1 MGSSHHRGRR
11 GRSSW
16 TNLLCQGHFPKT
28 LSVLED
34 KEGDRS
40 GVICEH
46 ILDVMHHGKQR
57 CFNKPRYS
65 SLFITLKTSEL
76 SARSSSK

>member
-1 MGSSHHRGRR
+1 MGSSHHRGR
-11 GRSSW
+11 SSS
-16 TNLLCQGHFPKT
+16 TNLLRQGHFPKP
-28 LSVLED
+28 SVLED

-57 CFNKPRYS
+57 CFNKPGYS
-65 SLFITLKTSEL
+65 SLFIILETSEL
-76 SARSSSK
+76 STGSSSK

>member
-1 MGSSHHRGRR
+1 MGSSHHRGR
-11 GRSSW
+11 SSS
-16 TNLLCQGHFPKT
+16 TNLLRQGHFPKT

-46 ILDVMHHGKQR
+46 ILGVMHHGKQR
-57 CFNKPRYS
+57 CFNKPGYS
-65 SLFITLKTSEL
+65 SLFIILETSEL
-76 SARSSSK
+76 STGSSSK